1 MIENACAELGERAL
15 VCAGSSDFSQALD
28 SDRVKVVDT
37 MNFAAVFPACRALV
51 HHGGMGTMSAGLR
64 AGVPMLVYW
73 TALDQAIW
81 AARVKQLKV
90 GLGRRISAV
99 TSESLVADL
108 RTILDPE
115 YVARA
120 REVATQMTRPD
131 ESVVNTADLL

>member
-1 MIENACAELGERAL
+1 
-15 VCAGSSDFSQALD
+15 
-28 SDRVKVVDT
+28 

-51 HHGGMGTMSAGLR
+51 HHGGMGTACRAGLR

-81 AARVKQLKV
+81 AGRVKQLKV

-108 RTILDPE
+108 RTILDPG
-115 YVARA
+115 VCRPG

-131 ESVVNTADLL
+131 ESVGNTADLLERFAIQGFLTDVG

>member
-1 MIENACAELGERAL
+1 
-15 VCAGSSDFSQALD
+15 
-28 SDRVKVVDT
+28 
-37 MNFAAVFPACRALV
+37 
-51 HHGGMGTMSAGLR
+51 MGTMSAGLR

-131 ESVVNTADLL
+131 ESVVNTADLLERFAIQGFLTDVG